1 MKENYE
7 IQKKF
12 IYVFLNTIIIITLF
26 LSMLKLINSSILN
39 SNSDYIYSLGQNW
52 KAGPVMDIKIIN
64 KIKDPNSECSD
75 YNMESLLND
84 YWSGT
89 VKGCEIDN
97 IIVRFQCHLIGSL
110 SKPIDKVKYKYWDGA
125 ELCAKRIN
133 STYFDLVKEK
143 INCPIHYKSCGI
155 IDNLGNQLCVKN
167 EEKCPL
173 NYIKLEDKSKTEL
186 PPLSNIPDSIIILE
200 TQNKYLYYSNEM
212 TNAKIVNEVIISDL
226 TPCTNPKFKNNYP
239 NSTYDLD
246 LFYKHSH
253 CGNFSDNSPITET
266 KYSLLNSNY
275 EQIDELFYLLLLKDN
290 NIIQNFNNLPNGKN
304 FTEISAV
311 HPTNLYFQNYVS
323 INSFCI
329 DNLEKIGVKKDDLL
343 NSFLSIKIY
352 LSQIDEIFFV
362 IFVCF
367 FTLFFFDF
375 LLLIR
380 HYVYYWFPV
389 FSYISSWKIKI
400 IYSSSFLILLITHM
414 VCFYYMLMLDSIL
427 DYIREIRFLL
437 PSYNS
442 SNIKCLDDLSN
453 EILNN
458 FYNSLVDIKVIWVF
472 INICIWI
479 NIVCFSVE
487 LILMLEIFVYS
498 AQNSQETRT
507 SDEDIVIHNN
517 IEMKPFKVESDNSFQ
532 LNFKTCEKIKSE
544 ENERRRI
551 ENEKIDEILER
562 QGITKT
568 SPSMKIIKYRTQQH
582 ISNNA
587 AMEDFSENKPLET
600 YNSPTK
606 KIKPFK
612 QYSQHIA
619 VEHSLNNN
627 KSSGGLFANKL
638 DLDSPHL
645 KPVIKRNSQGS

>member
-1 MKENYE
+1 
-7 IQKKF
+7 
-12 IYVFLNTIIIITLF
+12 
-26 LSMLKLINSSILN
+26 
-39 SNSDYIYSLGQNW
+39 
-52 KAGPVMDIKIIN
+52 
-64 KIKDPNSECSD
+64 
-75 YNMESLLND
+75 
-84 YWSGT
+84 
-89 VKGCEIDN
+89 
-97 IIVRFQCHLIGSL
+97 
-110 SKPIDKVKYKYWDGA
+110 
-125 ELCAKRIN
+125 
-133 STYFDLVKEK
+133 
-143 INCPIHYKSCGI
+143 
-155 IDNLGNQLCVKN
+155 
-167 EEKCPL
+167 
-173 NYIKLEDKSKTEL
+173 
-186 PPLSNIPDSIIILE
+186 
-200 TQNKYLYYSNEM
+200 
-212 TNAKIVNEVIISDL
+212 
-226 TPCTNPKFKNNYP
+226 
-239 NSTYDLD
+239 
-246 LFYKHSH
+246 
-253 CGNFSDNSPITET
+253 
-266 KYSLLNSNY
+266 
-275 EQIDELFYLLLLKDN
+275 
-290 NIIQNFNNLPNGKN
+290 
-304 FTEISAV
+304 
-311 HPTNLYFQNYVS
+311 
-323 INSFCI
+323 
-329 DNLEKIGVKKDDLL
+329 
-343 NSFLSIKIY
+343 
-352 LSQIDEIFFV
+352 
-362 IFVCF
+362 
-367 FTLFFFDF
+367 
-375 LLLIR
+375 
-380 HYVYYWFPV
+380 
-389 FSYISSWKIKI
+389 
-400 IYSSSFLILLITHM
+400 M